1 MEGLER
7 EFGMKCDFNKAG
19 GDRQERSKRMV
30 NMLQTVKYGLTREM
44 LHANTVTSLPGT
56 IAMIPIITC

>member
-44 LHANTVTSLPGT
+44 LHANS
-56 IAMIPIITC
+56 